1 MWLNADKDTCYCTV
15 FETPP
20 VSQVASVLGVGSPL
34 SGMNRQRGTRNIATR
49 SGVHSFLIMDTSEG
63 VIQLIPWSLAKKPG
77 RVITVPRGCYTI

>member
-34 SGMNRQRGTRNIATR
+34 SGMNRQRGTRN
-49 SGVHSFLIMDTSEG
+49 S
-63 VIQLIPWSLAKKPG
+63 
-77 RVITVPRGCYTI
+77 